1 MQISL
6 SHYGELVEGMREERI
21 DATHLLTVKD
31 DQTYLRHDHAQ
42 QFARGGRGRV
52 CWTLLY
58 AAWRAALWTAI
69 SHRSQAAWA
78 LSRRGSGFSVRVVDG
93 ISTGAA
99 ASQALPGRP
108 TPDRRVAYV
117 RLCACLPCV
126 PVWGVSVVWRKQR
139 VSTLARLLRP
149 PPAKPDLSLI
159 SDVSDSIK

>member
-126 PVWGVSVVWRKQR
+126 PVGGVCSVEKTTSLDTG
-139 VSTLARLLRP
+139 STLEATP
-149 PPAKPDLSLI
+149 GQA
-159 SDVSDSIK
+159 